1 MGREGER
8 EKEKRELEVQ
18 VQGGKEKSHKKNI
31 GRNGRSSSLGLPVS
45 FVALSGRR
53 REEGEGGYREER
65 RGLAAKL
72 QLNLKGRRGER
83 RRRRFLAGYLFFPS
97 PTLKS

>member
-1 MGREGER
+1 M
-8 EKEKRELEVQ
+8 
-18 VQGGKEKSHKKNI
+18 
-31 GRNGRSSSLGLPVS
+31 
-45 FVALSGRR
+45 ALSGRR

-72 QLNLKGRRGER
+72 QLNLKERKGER